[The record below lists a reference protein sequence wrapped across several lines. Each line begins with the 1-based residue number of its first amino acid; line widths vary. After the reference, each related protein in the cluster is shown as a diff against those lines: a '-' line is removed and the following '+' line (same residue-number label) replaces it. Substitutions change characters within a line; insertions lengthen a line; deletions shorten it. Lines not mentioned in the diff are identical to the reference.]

1 MIGIIVQTWIIMD
14 ALVSLRNLCSLRA
27 AIARN
32 PVCIAVADSYTCR
45 YAFLAECA
53 RTCFCIL
60 IEAASLLIYSETSF
74 SKQPFHLSLE
84 FFLKCTPTFIHVSW
98 LHGCTNWSGCTRYVS

>member
-1 MIGIIVQTWIIMD
+1 MFFLEKPFANNDRHNSANLDNWIIMD

-60 IEAASLLIYSETSF
+60 IEATSLFIYS
-74 SKQPFHLSLE
+74 KI
-84 FFLKCTPTFIHVSW
+84 FLASRAAGF
-98 LHGCTNWSGCTRYVS
+98 G

>member
-27 AIARN
+27 AIVLN
-32 PVCIAVADSYTCR
+32 PVCITIADSYTCR
-45 YAFLAECA
+45 YAFLAEWV

-60 IEAASLLIYSETSF
+60 IEAASLLIYSKSF
-74 SKQPFHLSLE
+74 LASRAAGF
-84 FFLKCTPTFIHVSW
+84 
-98 LHGCTNWSGCTRYVS
+98 

>member
-32 PVCIAVADSYTCR
+32 PVCITIADSYTCR
-45 YAFLAECA
+45 YAFLAEWV

-60 IEAASLLIYSETSF
+60 IEAASLLIYSKSF
-74 SKQPFHLSLE
+74 LASRAAGF
-84 FFLKCTPTFIHVSW
+84 
-98 LHGCTNWSGCTRYVS
+98 